1 MRFGAE
7 FRGWIGIL
15 KSLRVYHG
23 DRAHHEGLVRL
34 YQPFLSPGDLAFDIG
49 AHVGDR
55 IRVLRHLGAR
65 VVAVEPQPRP
75 ARLLRALF
83 SRDPSVTIVRAAVDA
98 SPGILELRINGA
110 NPTVST
116 ASDHMVAAA
125 SGHERWRGEVW
136 NETVRVEATTIDRL
150 IVAHGEPA
158 FIKID
163 VEGLEDRVLA
173 GLSRPVKVLSF
184 EFTTLQR
191 DVALRSLARAG
202 ELGYRRFDLSLG
214 ETHEMVFGEPCSL
227 DAMHGKLRDLPDSA
241 NSGDVYCFRGNG
253 A

>member
-1 MRFGAE
+1 MRFGTE
-7 FRGWIGIL
+7 FRGWLGIL
-15 KSLRVYHG
+15 RSLRVYHG
-23 DRAHHEGLVRL
+23 DRSHHDGLTRL

-55 IRVLRHLGAR
+55 IRVMRQLGAR
-65 VVAVEPQPRP
+65 VVAIEPQPRP

-83 SRDPSVTIVRAAVDA
+83 GRDSSVTILQAAVDA
-98 SPGILELRINGA
+98 APGILELRINGA

-116 ASDHMVAAA
+116 ASTQMVTAAA
-125 SGHERWRGEVW
+125 GHESWGSEVW

-173 GLSRPVKVLSF
+173 GLSRPVRVLSF

-202 ELGYRRFDLSLG
+202 DLGYRRFNISLG
-214 ETHEMVFGEPCSL
+214 ETHEMVFDEPCSWEAIR
-227 DAMHGKLRDLPDSA
+227 DKLRDLPDAA
-241 NSGDVYCFRGNG
+241 NSGDVYCFRDNG